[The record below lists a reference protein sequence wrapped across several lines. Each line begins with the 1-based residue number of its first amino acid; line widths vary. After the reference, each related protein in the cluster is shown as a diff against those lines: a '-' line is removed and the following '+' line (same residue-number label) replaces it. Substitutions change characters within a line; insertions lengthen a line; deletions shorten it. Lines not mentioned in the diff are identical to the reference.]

1 MLDTRQLWR
10 KTFIDK
16 YGHFVIVQ
24 SPNLPLAGWI
34 AFELIALIFRKHHIS
49 TAFQTMATTFL
60 FTWAYLEITRG
71 VNYFRKILGLLIA
84 ILIVI
89 HLLTT

>member
-16 YGHFVIVQ
+16 DGHLVIIQ
-24 SPNLPLAGWI
+24 SPNLPLAAWVV
-34 AFELIALIFRKHHIS
+34 FELISLALRKHHIS
-49 TAFQTMATTFL
+49 TAFQTLATTFL

-71 VNYFRKILGLLIA
+71 VNYFRKILGSLIA